1 MELDKSKRLRRKLII
16 ANYKNGRDIL
26 PPDLLKELQQY
37 IQGEL
42 IYIPKKNNQRVGW
55 GELSGTRK
63 LITRRNEEIYHLYT
77 EGSSVEDLQQAYYL
91 SEDSIRKVIVKM
103 RIELSKSSV
112 KS

>member
-1 MELDKSKRLRRKLII
+1 M
-16 ANYKNGRDIL
+16 L
-26 PPDLLKELQQY
+26 PPSLLKELQQY
-37 IQGEL
+37 IHGEL

-63 LITRRNEEIYHLYT
+63 LITRRNEEIYGLYS
-77 EGSSVEDLQQAYYL
+77 EGRSVEDLQQTYHL

-103 RIELSKSSV
+103 RMELGKSSV

>member
-1 MELDKSKRLRRKLII
+1 MII
-16 ANYKNGRDIL
+16 ANYKNGRDVL
-26 PPDLLKELQQY
+26 PPSLLKELQQY
-37 IQGEL
+37 IHGEL

-63 LITRRNEEIYHLYT
+63 LITRRNEEIYRLYS
-77 EGSSVEDLQQAYYL
+77 EGCSVDDLQQSYHL

-103 RIELSKSSV
+103 RMELGKTSV